1 MSDLTP
7 EEISVHPRRLFWFRV
22 LMMSILLI
30 YSTRLFYL
38 QILRG
43 GEFRTRAASISRQS
57 TILPAQR
64 GEIYDRGGNIPL
76 VLNVDSFALDIIPAE
91 LPAELRDTVFL
102 KLAGLTG
109 RPVEELRA
117 RIPASNYHLYQPME
131 VVGAVPYSTIVSVAE
146 RLDELPGVTWHAKPR
161 RNYVETGSLSH
172 LIGYVG
178 DITRDELKLLFNQ
191 GYQSGDVIGKTGIEK
206 QYDSLLRGKEG
217 REYRVVDVRGQKI
230 VGAER
235 SVDPP
240 VMGRNISLTIDRSVQ
255 ELAEKALGQRMGSVV
270 VLKPATG
277 EVLALVSYPWYNPNL
292 FLEADSGRAYSRL
305 LLDPNKPLL
314 NRTIQSAY
322 PPAST
327 FKAIVTAG
335 ILEENAFPPEKTVLC
350 TGEVSYGDRVFR
362 CWTRKPGHGSLN
374 LQQALAQSC
383 DIYFWTVARD
393 HLGIERLVAYAKEFG
408 FGEQSG
414 IDLPG
419 EVEGLVP
426 SPQWKERRFH
436 EKWLGGDTMN
446 LAIGQSYL
454 LVTPLQLA
462 NMMAMIVNDGVI
474 YKPHLLSDV
483 RDPVSGVILRKALPE
498 VHSQSRIRPETFKT
512 IRNNL
517 RSVITEGTARYPVN
531 TKAVQVAGKTGTAEV
546 GLQDRWHSWFA
557 SFGPF
562 DAKTPDDV
570 VVVVVM
576 VEATNPWEWW
586 APYASNIIFQGMF
599 ANQTYEE
606 AVKTLGLSNIVK
618 PVERVE

>member
-1 MSDLTP
+1 MSDLQP
-7 EEISVHPRRLFWFRV
+7 EAKPADPRRVLLFR
-22 LMMSILLI
+22 LLVAFI
-30 YSTRLFYL
+30 IAAYAGRLFYL

-43 GEFRTRAASISRQS
+43 GEFRLQAASISRQS
-57 TILPAQR
+57 SVLPAQR

-76 VLNVDSFALDIIPAE
+76 VLNVDSFALDIVPAE

-109 RPVEELRA
+109 RPVEELRSK
-117 RIPASNYHLYQPME
+117 IPPSYYHLYQPVE
-131 VVGAVPYSTIVSVAE
+131 VIGAVPYSAIVSVAE

-178 DITRDELKLLFNQ
+178 DITREELKLLFNQ

-206 QYDSLLRGKEG
+206 QYDSVLRGRDG
-217 REYRVVDVRGQKI
+217 REYRVVDVRGRTI
-230 VGAER
+230 AGAAP

-240 VMGRNISLTIDRSVQ
+240 VMGRNIILTIDRRIQ

-270 VLKPATG
+270 VLKPRTG
-277 EVLALVSYPWYNPNL
+277 EVLAMVSYPWYNPNH
-292 FLEADSGRAYSRL
+292 FLEADGGRAYARL
-305 LLDPNKPLL
+305 LNDPNKPLL
-314 NRTIQSAY
+314 NRAIQSAY

-327 FKAIVTAG
+327 FKAVVTAG

-350 TGEVSYGDRVFR
+350 QGEVSYGDRVFR
-362 CWTRKPGHGSLN
+362 CWIRKPGHG
-374 LQQALAQSC
+374 ALDLRGAMAQSC

-393 HLGIERLVAYAKEFG
+393 HLGIERLVSYSKEFG
-408 FGEQSG
+408 FGTASG

-419 EVEGLVP
+419 EISGFNP

-446 LAIGQSYL
+446 MAIGQGYL
-454 LVTPLQLA
+454 LTTPLQMA
-462 NMMAMIVNDGVI
+462 NMVAMIVNDGVI
-474 YKPHLLSDV
+474 YKPRILSEI
-483 RDPVSGVILRKALPE
+483 RDPSSGAVIRSAYPE
-498 VHSQSRIRPETFKT
+498 VLSQSRMKPETFRT
-512 IRNNL
+512 VRDNM
-517 RSVITEGTARYPVN
+517 RAVITEGTARYPVN

-546 GLQDRWHSWFA
+546 GLADRWHSWFA
-557 SFGPF
+557 SFGPYGEENT
-562 DAKTPDDV
+562 DET

-586 APYASNIIFQGMF
+586 APYASNIIFQGIF
-599 ANQTYEE
+599 ANQTYDE
-606 AVKTLGLSNIVK
+606 AVQALGLSYMIK
-618 PVERVE
+618 PTERVE